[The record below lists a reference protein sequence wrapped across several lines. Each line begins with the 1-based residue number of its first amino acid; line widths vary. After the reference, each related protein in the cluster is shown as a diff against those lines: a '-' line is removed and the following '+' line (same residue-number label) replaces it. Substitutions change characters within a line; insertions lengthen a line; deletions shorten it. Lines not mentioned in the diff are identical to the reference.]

1 MTQQYS
7 QPSFRKSLFP
17 FTVTP
22 NFRQAGTS
30 QQTSGLFGAPN
41 QTDTRITSG
50 NTSQQSVTQGTLHDS
65 VAGTPL
71 TNSST
76 SPYNFT
82 RQSISKPLALG
93 ISPKVKSQIWS
104 NEYVDLGSSIDT
116 KFSKQPYTIVEPHGG
131 GFALEKRNP
140 LTYQFDSVSHWLSTF
155 HVFVGIYSEKYPHEI
170 GSLMK
175 YAHTIQNLA
184 RPSCDIAVFMYDK
197 TFRQWRE
204 TAWVYLPWDQVNSE
218 LYNDAMHLGLQIKL
232 NLSGKLLS
240 TKTMPKTFQRPPF
253 PNKTLNEGGSKKHSY
268 CYSFNNN
275 KGKCERG
282 QNCQYPHVCGKCG
295 GAHFRQICPK
305 ERRAEFSQSQFSAG
319 NELPKTTTKQVGTF
333 NKQIR
338 Q

>member
-1 MTQQYS
+1 
-7 QPSFRKSLFP
+7 
-17 FTVTP
+17 VTP
-22 NFRQAGTS
+22 NCTQAGTS

-82 RQSISKPLALG
+82 GQSISKPLALG

-104 NEYVDLGSSIDT
+104 NEYVDLGSSINT

-140 LTYQFDSVSHWLSTF
+140 PTYQFDSVSHWLSAF
-155 HVFVGIYSEKYPHEI
+155 HVFVGIYSEKYPNEI

-184 RPSCDIAVFMYDK
+184 RLSCDIAVFMYDK

-253 PNKTLNEGGSKKHSY
+253 PNKPLMKGVAKNTHTATVLTTIMANVKEDKIVNTPMCVENVEGHILDKYAQKNEEPNFDRAK
-268 CYSFNNN
+268 FLLANNSPKLPQN
-275 KGKCERG
+275 KLV
-282 QNCQYPHVCGKCG
+282 HL
-295 GAHFRQICPK
+295 I
-305 ERRAEFSQSQFSAG
+305 
-319 NELPKTTTKQVGTF
+319 
-333 NKQIR
+333 NKLDNNSVVTGVVR
-338 Q
+338 LG

>member
-1 MTQQYS
+1 MNMLTWFFNKYKIFQQ
-7 QPSFRKSLFP
+7 R
-17 FTVTP
+17 
-22 NFRQAGTS
+22 
-30 QQTSGLFGAPN
+30 
-41 QTDTRITSG
+41 
-50 NTSQQSVTQGTLHDS
+50 
-65 VAGTPL
+65 
-71 TNSST
+71 
-76 SPYNFT
+76 
-82 RQSISKPLALG
+82 
-93 ISPKVKSQIWS
+93 
-104 NEYVDLGSSIDT
+104 
-116 KFSKQPYTIVEPHGG
+116 YTMVEPPGG
-131 GFALEKRNP
+131 GFALEKRNSP
-140 LTYQFDSVSHWLSTF
+140 TYRFDSVAHWLSAF

-184 RPSCDIAVFMYDK
+184 RRSCDIAAFMYDK

-232 NLSGKLLS
+232 NLNGKLLS

-253 PNKTLNEGGSKKHSY
+253 PNKTPNEGGNRTHSY

-282 QNCQYPHVCGKCG
+282 HNCQYPHMCEKCG

-305 ERRAEFSQSQFSAG
+305 ERRAEFSQSPISAG
-319 NELPKTTTKQVGTF
+319 NQLPKTTTKQVGTF
-333 NKQIR
+333 NKQTR